1 MYAISLTTPAQE
13 WLSMS
18 MRKWAALIYIGKR
31 IKEDVL
37 YNRRADYGKQVVKN
51 LSLRLT
57 ERYGKGWSEKTLRHC
72 LRAAETFSEAD
83 IVSAVQR
90 QFNWIQ
96 LKSLMYISDSLARG
110 RRIAHRTY
118 SLQRRKH
125 RAHWV
130 PDAWRAKSCQSGAV
144 LHTTTW
150 QKVIGRETAACN
162 NYRAWALYRTAA
174 TGWT

>member
-1 MYAISLTTPAQE
+1 MYAISLTIPAQG

-37 YNRRADYGKQVVKN
+37 YNRRADYGKQVIKN

-90 QFNWIQ
+90 QFNWTQ
-96 LKSLMYISDSLARG
+96 LKVASLFLSVRHEIQSCLTRFISVVSIWHIGIPHASFVK
-110 RRIAHRTY
+110 I
-118 SLQRRKH
+118 
-125 RAHWV
+125 
-130 PDAWRAKSCQSGAV
+130 QSGCKYSNKQCIQAS
-144 LHTTTW
+144 
-150 QKVIGRETAACN
+150 
-162 NYRAWALYRTAA
+162 AWDK
-174 TGWT
+174 

>member
-1 MYAISLTTPAQE
+1 MQKYQISRRANNFIPMCAISLTTLVQE

-37 YNRRADYGKQVVKN
+37 YNRRADYGKQVIKN

-90 QFNWIQ
+90 QFNWTQ
-96 LKSLMYISDSLARG
+96 LKVASLFLSVRHEI
-110 RRIAHRTY
+110 
-118 SLQRRKH
+118 Q
-125 RAHWV
+125 
-130 PDAWRAKSCQSGAV
+130 SC
-144 LHTTTW
+144 LT
-150 QKVIGRETAACN
+150 
-162 NYRAWALYRTAA
+162 ALYQLFQYDTLAYLTLPLLKYKAAVNTAISSA
-174 TGWT
+174 YKHLTGTNKNNAKKL